1 MSCKSP
7 HFHKPGSSA
16 SLENVEAPAMNH
28 VLFCK
33 SNRGWNRAGC
43 LLGMLRDSSVSLVHI
58 LFLLVLSLH
67 LSVAFGSISVGT
79 PGADNV
85 PENLLGS

>member
-1 MSCKSP
+1 MNCKSP

-16 SLENVEAPAMNH
+16 SLENVEAPAMNN

-33 SNRGWNRAGC
+33 SSRGWNGAGC
-43 LLGMLRDSSVSLVHI
+43 LLRMLRDSAVSYVHI

-67 LSVAFGSISVGT
+67 LSVAFGSMSVGN
-79 PGADNV
+79 PGADNE